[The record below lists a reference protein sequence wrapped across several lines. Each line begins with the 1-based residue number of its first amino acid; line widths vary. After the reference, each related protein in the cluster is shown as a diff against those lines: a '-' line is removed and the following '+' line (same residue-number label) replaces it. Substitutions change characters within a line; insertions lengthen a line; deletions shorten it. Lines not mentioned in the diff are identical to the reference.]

1 MYLQVLFLNAL
12 SMSIYQFLDSK
23 TLSHIVV
30 LKRMGVKTFQQNLNS
45 TFYLTN
51 SLFDY
56 GCCPL
61 DCLKWNWAL
70 INVRYNSS
78 LDVRHS
84 LNGKAFFLKEN

>member
-1 MYLQVLFLNAL
+1 MYLQVLFLNVS

-51 SLFDY
+51 
-56 GCCPL
+56 
-61 DCLKWNWAL
+61 
-70 INVRYNSS
+70 
-78 LDVRHS
+78 
-84 LNGKAFFLKEN
+84 